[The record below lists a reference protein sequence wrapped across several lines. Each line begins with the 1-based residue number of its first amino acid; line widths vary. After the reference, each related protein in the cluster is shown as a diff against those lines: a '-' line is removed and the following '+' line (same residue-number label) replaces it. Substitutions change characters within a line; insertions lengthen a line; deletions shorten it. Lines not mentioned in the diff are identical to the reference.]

1 MKFEVLEPRT
11 LDEAVFLL
19 SKAPEETRVIAGG
32 QSLLLMIRSGLVM
45 PRFLLSLS
53 NLKELSEITLTPE
66 KNVYIGA
73 TVTHREVL
81 NSQLLSQRAAIL
93 LQAVFRIGSTPVRN
107 FGTLG
112 GNLCHNEMGSDP
124 PPALLALNASVEC
137 VSGRG
142 RRKVPLA
149 DFLTDYFETSL
160 SADEILIGIEIP
172 SISSN
177 LKTVYLKHTF
187 RSGDLALV
195 GVAAMISMQDGV
207 CEEMRLALGGV
218 GPVPFRASK
227 AEKLAQQKRLDK
239 EVIEE
244 VAIAAADASDPIS
257 DAHASADYRKKMARV
272 FVRRALQG
280 LTSAGERA

>member
-1 MKFEVLEPRT
+1 
-11 LDEAVFLL
+11 
-19 SKAPEETRVIAGG
+19 
-32 QSLLLMIRSGLVM
+32 M

-53 NLKELSEITLTPE
+53 HVKELDEIRLTPE
-66 KNVYIGA
+66 RNVYIGA

-81 NSQLLSQRAAIL
+81 NSQLLSQQAAIL
-93 LQAVFRIGSTPVRN
+93 LQAAFRIGSTPVRN

-137 VSGRG
+137 VSSIGK
-142 RRKVPLA
+142 RRLPLA
-149 DFLTDYFETSL
+149 DLLTDYFETSL
-160 SADEILIGIEIP
+160 RPDEILIGIEIP

-218 GPVPFRASK
+218 GPVPFRAIE
-227 AEKLAQQKRLDK
+227 AEKLARQRKLDK

-244 VAIAAADASDPIS
+244 VAVAAADASDPIS

-272 FVRRALQG
+272 FVTRALQG
-280 LTSAGERA
+280 LTSAGEHA

>member
-19 SKAPEETRVIAGG
+19 SKCPEETRVIAGG
-32 QSLLLMIRSGLVM
+32 QSLLLMIRAGLVM

-53 NLKELSEITLTPE
+53 NVKELSEIRLTPE

-73 TVTHREVL
+73 TVTHRKVL
-81 NSQLLSQRAAIL
+81 NSQLLSQQAAIL

-137 VSGRG
+137 VSAKGK
-142 RRKVPLA
+142 RKLPLR

-160 SADEILIGIEIP
+160 KPDEILTGIEIP
-172 SISSN
+172 SISSSF
-177 LKTVYLKHTF
+177 KRVYLKHTF

-195 GVAAMISMQDGV
+195 GVAAMVSMRAET

-218 GPVPFRASK
+218 GPVPFRAIA
-227 AEKLAQQKRLDK
+227 AERLGRQRKLDNSA
-239 EVIEE
+239 IEE
-244 VAIAAADASDPIS
+244 IAAAAADASDPMG
-257 DAHASADYRKKMARV
+257 DAHASADYRRKMARV
-272 FVRRALQG
+272 FVRRALQE
-280 LTSAGERA
+280 LARASEQA